1 MKAIAFENKI
11 SDTNHFINTQEFNRL
26 TKISLDTRMKEA
38 EKSIVSKTKIKNAL
52 DLGDKKNIKNK
63 KLQTFQSS
71 YFFGKNHVKDD

>member
-26 TKISLDTRMKEA
+26 TQISLDTRMKEA

-63 KLQTFQSS
+63 KLQTF
-71 YFFGKNHVKDD
+71 

>member
-63 KLQTFQSS
+63 KLQTF
-71 YFFGKNHVKDD
+71 

>member
-1 MKAIAFENKI
+1 MKAIVFENKI

-63 KLQTFQSS
+63 KLQTF
-71 YFFGKNHVKDD
+71 